1 MSEFQFLNIYSGT
14 PPQGKA
20 SSNSEPALWNV
31 YLNKKENAYL
41 IQKLDGNN
49 KPTAEKYKI
58 SPTYFGI
65 NFRQV
70 NNSELKHAVDKNL
83 GQLGVDKEKNESFLD
98 FLFSSRS
105 AFSATVQKSKNGKKK
120 TGEFAFQTGKENQQ
134 SQRKKTDSAPA
145 GNVPDKKVTNEFQ
158 FNLGAQ
164 SAEKASRN
172 DKSAIKDFGLETLP
186 NPEEMEKMLRK
197 ENAQGTI
204 NRKNTVNSASNFS
217 EQENEEKIPL
227 INQEKKST
235 TEHGSSIDP
244 IPSIKKIAEHEEIH
258 NAPASIAKQS
268 PAASKTKAV
277 DAITKTEE
285 ALLPAKGGALSISEK
300 AQNLDADM
308 RAEFQV
314 SMNHW
319 NSAQKKLALR
329 HLTELISR
337 QADFV
342 PAHKHMFTDFAIQ
355 LRKINQHE
363 LALSSATRCTKL
375 SPDDSHAFFNVSRL
389 YYELGRYDEAN
400 RFIDGALELE
410 SNLEPALRLSEVI
423 KECMRRKAKNR

>member
-1 MSEFQFLNIYSGT
+1 MTGVQTCALPIY
-14 PPQGKA
+14 
-20 SSNSEPALWNV
+20 
-31 YLNKKENAYL
+31 
-41 IQKLDGNN
+41 N

-98 FLFSSRS
+98 SLFSSRS

-120 TGEFAFQTGKENQQ
+120 TGEFAFQAGKENQQ

-145 GNVPDKKVTNEFQ
+145 GNVPDKRVTNEFQ

-172 DKSAIKDFGLETLP
+172 DKSAIRDFGLETLP
-186 NPEEMEKMLRK
+186 SPEEMEKMLRK
-197 ENAQGTI
+197 ENAQDTI
-204 NRKNTVNSASNFS
+204 NRENTANSASNFS

-235 TEHGSSIDP
+235 AAHGSPIDP
-244 IPSIKKIAEHEEIH
+244 IPSIKKIAEHEEH
-258 NAPASIAKQS
+258 NDPASIAKQS
-268 PAASKTKAV
+268 PAASKTKTV
-277 DAITKTEE
+277 DVITKTEE
-285 ALLPAKGGALSISEK
+285 ALLPAKGGDLSISEK
-300 AQNLDADM
+300 AQKLDADM

-329 HLTELISR
+329 HLTELINR
-337 QADFV
+337 QTNFV

-389 YYELGRYDEAN
+389 YYELGQYDEAN
-400 RFIDGALELE
+400 HFINGALKLE
-410 SNLEPALRLSEVI
+410 SNLEPAVRLSDVI

>member
-20 SSNSEPALWNV
+20 GSNSEPALWNV

-83 GQLGVDKEKNESFLD
+83 GQHGVDKEKNESFLD
-98 FLFSSRS
+98 SLFSSRS

-120 TGEFAFQTGKENQQ
+120 TGEFAFQAGKENQQ

-145 GNVPDKKVTNEFQ
+145 GNVPDKRVTNEFQ

-172 DKSAIKDFGLETLP
+172 DKSAIRDFGLETLP
-186 NPEEMEKMLRK
+186 SPEEMEKMLRK
-197 ENAQGTI
+197 ENAQDTI
-204 NRKNTVNSASNFS
+204 NRENTANSASNFS

-235 TEHGSSIDP
+235 AAHGSPIDP
-244 IPSIKKIAEHEEIH
+244 IPSIKKIAEHEEH
-258 NAPASIAKQS
+258 NDPASIAKQS
-268 PAASKTKAV
+268 PAASKTKTV
-277 DAITKTEE
+277 DVITKTEE
-285 ALLPAKGGALSISEK
+285 ALLPAKGGDLSISEK
-300 AQNLDADM
+300 AQKLDADM

-329 HLTELISR
+329 HLTELINR
-337 QADFV
+337 QTNFV

-389 YYELGRYDEAN
+389 YYELGQYDEAN
-400 RFIDGALELE
+400 HFINGALKLE
-410 SNLEPALRLSEVI
+410 SNLEPAVRLSDVI

>member
-20 SSNSEPALWNV
+20 GSNSEPALWNV

-83 GQLGVDKEKNESFLD
+83 GQLGVDKGKNESFLD
-98 FLFSSRS
+98 SLFSSRS

-145 GNVPDKKVTNEFQ
+145 GNVPDKKVNNEFQ

-172 DKSAIKDFGLETLP
+172 DKSAIRDFGLETLP

-204 NRKNTVNSASNFS
+204 NRENTTNSASNFS

-235 TEHGSSIDP
+235 TEHGSSIAP

-285 ALLPAKGGALSISEK
+285 ALLPAKGGAFPRHRSFQLAVGERERDGRGAFVLHSHGAGGGRGGGEGRSGRRGGAGGEEPFGRTAAAAYHRARPRAQARNSDIGRLCFRARLRDGREAPRGVK
-300 AQNLDADM
+300 AA
-308 RAEFQV
+308 
-314 SMNHW
+314 
-319 NSAQKKLALR
+319 
-329 HLTELISR
+329 
-337 QADFV
+337 
-342 PAHKHMFTDFAIQ
+342 
-355 LRKINQHE
+355 
-363 LALSSATRCTKL
+363 
-375 SPDDSHAFFNVSRL
+375 RL
-389 YYELGRYDEAN
+389 HRVHRVAAGGFGEA
-400 RFIDGALELE
+400 RG
-410 SNLEPALRLSEVI
+410 
-423 KECMRRKAKNR
+423 

>member
-20 SSNSEPALWNV
+20 GSNSEPALWNV
-31 YLNKKENAYL
+31 YLNKEENAYL

-98 FLFSSRS
+98 SLFSSRS

-120 TGEFAFQTGKENQQ
+120 TGEFAFQAGKENQQ

-145 GNVPDKKVTNEFQ
+145 GNVPDKRVTNEFQ

-172 DKSAIKDFGLETLP
+172 DKSAIRDFGLETLP
-186 NPEEMEKMLRK
+186 SPEEMEKMLRK
-197 ENAQGTI
+197 ENAQDTI
-204 NRKNTVNSASNFS
+204 NRENTANSASNFS

-235 TEHGSSIDP
+235 AAHGSPIDP
-244 IPSIKKIAEHEEIH
+244 IPSIKKIAEHEEH
-258 NAPASIAKQS
+258 NDPASIAKQS
-268 PAASKTKAV
+268 PAASKTKTV
-277 DAITKTEE
+277 DVITKTEE
-285 ALLPAKGGALSISEK
+285 ALLPAKGGDLSISEK
-300 AQNLDADM
+300 AQKLDADM

-329 HLTELISR
+329 HLTELINR
-337 QADFV
+337 QTNFV

-389 YYELGRYDEAN
+389 YYELGQYDEAN
-400 RFIDGALELE
+400 HFINGALKLE
-410 SNLEPALRLSEVI
+410 SNLEPAVRLSDVI

>member
-20 SSNSEPALWNV
+20 GSNSEPALWNV
-31 YLNKKENAYL
+31 YLNKEENAYL

-98 FLFSSRS
+98 SLFSSRS

-120 TGEFAFQTGKENQQ
+120 TGEFAFQAGKENQQ

-145 GNVPDKKVTNEFQ
+145 GNVPDKRVTNEFQ

-172 DKSAIKDFGLETLP
+172 DKSAIRDFGLETLP
-186 NPEEMEKMLRK
+186 SPEEMEKMLRK
-197 ENAQGTI
+197 ENAQDTI
-204 NRKNTVNSASNFS
+204 NRENTANSASNFS

-235 TEHGSSIDP
+235 AAHGSPIDP
-244 IPSIKKIAEHEEIH
+244 IPSIKKIAEHEEH
-258 NAPASIAKQS
+258 NDPASIAKQS
-268 PAASKTKAV
+268 PAASKTKTV
-277 DAITKTEE
+277 DVITKTEE
-285 ALLPAKGGALSISEK
+285 ALLPAKGGDLSISEK
-300 AQNLDADM
+300 AQKLDADM

-329 HLTELISR
+329 HLTELINR
-337 QADFV
+337 QTNFV

-389 YYELGRYDEAN
+389 YYELGQYDEAN
-400 RFIDGALELE
+400 HFINGALKLE
-410 SNLEPALRLSEVI
+410 SNLEPAVRLSDVI
-423 KECMRRKAKNR
+423 KEYMRRKAKNR

>member
-20 SSNSEPALWNV
+20 GSNSEPALWNV
-31 YLNKKENAYL
+31 YLNKEENAYL

-83 GQLGVDKEKNESFLD
+83 GQLGIKKKKNESFLD
-98 FLFSSRS
+98 SLFSSRS

-120 TGEFAFQTGKENQQ
+120 TGEFAFQAGKENQQ

-145 GNVPDKKVTNEFQ
+145 GNVPDKRVTNEFQ

-172 DKSAIKDFGLETLP
+172 DKSAIRDFGLETLP
-186 NPEEMEKMLRK
+186 SPEEMEKMLRK
-197 ENAQGTI
+197 ENAQDTI
-204 NRKNTVNSASNFS
+204 NRENTANSASNFS

-235 TEHGSSIDP
+235 AAHGSPIDP
-244 IPSIKKIAEHEEIH
+244 IPSIKKIAEHEEH
-258 NAPASIAKQS
+258 NDPASIAKQS
-268 PAASKTKAV
+268 PAASKTKTV
-277 DAITKTEE
+277 DVITKTEE
-285 ALLPAKGGALSISEK
+285 ALLPAKGGDLSISEK
-300 AQNLDADM
+300 AQKLDADM

-329 HLTELISR
+329 HLTELINR
-337 QADFV
+337 QTNFV

-389 YYELGRYDEAN
+389 YYELGQYDEAN
-400 RFIDGALELE
+400 HFINGALKLE
-410 SNLEPALRLSEVI
+410 SNLEPAVRLSDVI

>member
-20 SSNSEPALWNV
+20 GSNSEPALWNV
-31 YLNKKENAYL
+31 YLNKEENAYL

-70 NNSELKHAVDKNL
+70 NNSELKHAVHKNL

-98 FLFSSRS
+98 SLFSSRS

-120 TGEFAFQTGKENQQ
+120 TGEFAFQAGKENQQ

-145 GNVPDKKVTNEFQ
+145 GNVPDKRVTNEFQ

-172 DKSAIKDFGLETLP
+172 DKSAIRDFGLETLP
-186 NPEEMEKMLRK
+186 SPEEMEKMLRK
-197 ENAQGTI
+197 ENAQDTI
-204 NRKNTVNSASNFS
+204 NRENTANSASNFS

-235 TEHGSSIDP
+235 AAHGSPIDP
-244 IPSIKKIAEHEEIH
+244 IPSIKKIAEHEEH
-258 NAPASIAKQS
+258 NDPASIAKQS
-268 PAASKTKAV
+268 PAASKTKTV
-277 DAITKTEE
+277 DVITKTEE
-285 ALLPAKGGALSISEK
+285 ALLPAKGGDLSISEK
-300 AQNLDADM
+300 AQKLDADM

-329 HLTELISR
+329 HLTELINR
-337 QADFV
+337 QTNFV

-389 YYELGRYDEAN
+389 YYELGQYDEAN
-400 RFIDGALELE
+400 HFINGALKLE
-410 SNLEPALRLSEVI
+410 SNLEPAVRLSDVI

>member
-20 SSNSEPALWNV
+20 GSNLEPALWNV
-31 YLNKKENAYL
+31 YLNKEENAYL

-70 NNSELKHAVDKNL
+70 NDSELKHAVDKNL
-83 GQLGVDKEKNESFLD
+83 DQLGVDKEKNESFLD
-98 FLFSSRS
+98 SLFGSRS
-105 AFSATVQKSKNGKKK
+105 AFNVTVQKSKNGQKK
-120 TGEFAFQTGKENQQ
+120 TGEFAFQAGKENQQ
-134 SQRKKTDSAPA
+134 SQRPKTNSALGGNMPNKKTA
-145 GNVPDKKVTNEFQ
+145 NELQ
-158 FNLGAQ
+158 FNPGAQ
-164 SAEKASRN
+164 SAEKANRN
-172 DKSAIKDFGLETLP
+172 EKSGIRDFGLETLP
-186 NPEEMEKMLRK
+186 SPEEMCRE
-197 ENAQGTI
+197 ENVLSTI
-204 NRKNTVNSASNFS
+204 SRENPTSSASNS
-217 EQENEEKIPL
+217 PEEQENKEKSIRFS
-227 INQEKKST
+227 QKKEDAA
-235 TEHGSSIDP
+235 EHCSP
-244 IPSIKKIAEHEEIH
+244 TAPPVPSIKKIAEHKEIH
-258 NAPASIAKQS
+258 NTPASIEKQN
-268 PAASKTKAV
+268 PAASKTKTV
-277 DAITKTEE
+277 DVITKTEE
-285 ALLPAKGGALSISEK
+285 ALLPAKGGDLSISEK
-300 AQNLDADM
+300 AQKLDADM

-329 HLTELISR
+329 HLTELINR
-337 QADFV
+337 QTNFV

-363 LALSSATRCTKL
+363 LALSSAIRCTKL

-389 YYELGRYDEAN
+389 YYELGQYDEAN
-400 RFIDGALELE
+400 HFINGALKLE
-410 SNLEPALRLSEVI
+410 SNLEPAVRLSDVI

>member
-20 SSNSEPALWNV
+20 GSNSEPALWNV
-31 YLNKKENAYL
+31 YLNKEENAYL

-98 FLFSSRS
+98 SLFSSRS

-120 TGEFAFQTGKENQQ
+120 TGEFAFQAGKENQQ

-145 GNVPDKKVTNEFQ
+145 GNVPDKRVTNEFQ

-172 DKSAIKDFGLETLP
+172 DKSAIRDFGLETLP
-186 NPEEMEKMLRK
+186 SPEEMEKMLRK
-197 ENAQGTI
+197 ENAQDTI
-204 NRKNTVNSASNFS
+204 NRENTANSASNFS

-235 TEHGSSIDP
+235 AAHGSPIDP
-244 IPSIKKIAEHEEIH
+244 IPSIKKIAEHEEH
-258 NAPASIAKQS
+258 NDPASIAKQS
-268 PAASKTKAV
+268 PAASKTKTV
-277 DAITKTEE
+277 DVITKTEE
-285 ALLPAKGGALSISEK
+285 ALLPAKGGDLSISEK
-300 AQNLDADM
+300 AQKLDADM

-329 HLTELISR
+329 HLTELINR
-337 QADFV
+337 QTNFV

-389 YYELGRYDEAN
+389 YYELGQYDEAN
-400 RFIDGALELE
+400 HFINGALKLE
-410 SNLEPALRLSEVI
+410 SNFEPAVRLSDVI

>member
-1 MSEFQFLNIYSGT
+1 M
-14 PPQGKA
+14 
-20 SSNSEPALWNV
+20 
-31 YLNKKENAYL
+31 
-41 IQKLDGNN
+41 
-49 KPTAEKYKI
+49 
-58 SPTYFGI
+58 
-65 NFRQV
+65 
-70 NNSELKHAVDKNL
+70 
-83 GQLGVDKEKNESFLD
+83 
-98 FLFSSRS
+98 
-105 AFSATVQKSKNGKKK
+105 
-120 TGEFAFQTGKENQQ
+120 
-134 SQRKKTDSAPA
+134 
-145 GNVPDKKVTNEFQ
+145 PDKKVTNEFQ

-172 DKSAIKDFGLETLP
+172 DKSAIRDFGLETLP
-186 NPEEMEKMLRK
+186 NPEEMEKMLRE

-204 NRKNTVNSASNFS
+204 NRENTTNSASNFS
-217 EQENEEKIPL
+217 EQENKEKIPL

-235 TEHGSSIDP
+235 AEHGSSIDP

-285 ALLPAKGGALSISEK
+285 ALLPAKGALSISEK
-300 AQNLDADM
+300 AQKLDAGM

-319 NSAQKKLALR
+319 NSAKKNLALR
-329 HLTELISR
+329 HFNELISR

>member
-1 MSEFQFLNIYSGT
+1 M
-14 PPQGKA
+14 
-20 SSNSEPALWNV
+20 ALWNV
-31 YLNKKENAYL
+31 YLNKEENAYL

-98 FLFSSRS
+98 SLFSSRS

-120 TGEFAFQTGKENQQ
+120 TGEFAFQAGKENQQ

-145 GNVPDKKVTNEFQ
+145 GNVPDKRVTNEFQ

-172 DKSAIKDFGLETLP
+172 DKSAIRDFGLETLP
-186 NPEEMEKMLRK
+186 SPEEMEKMLRK
-197 ENAQGTI
+197 ENAQDTI
-204 NRKNTVNSASNFS
+204 NRENTANSASNFS

-235 TEHGSSIDP
+235 AAHGSPIDP
-244 IPSIKKIAEHEEIH
+244 IPSIKKIAEHEEH
-258 NAPASIAKQS
+258 NDPASIAKQS
-268 PAASKTKAV
+268 PAASKTKTV
-277 DAITKTEE
+277 DVITKTEE
-285 ALLPAKGGALSISEK
+285 ALLPAKGGDLSISEK
-300 AQNLDADM
+300 AQKLDADM

-329 HLTELISR
+329 HLTELINR
-337 QADFV
+337 QTNFV

-389 YYELGRYDEAN
+389 YYELGQYDEAN
-400 RFIDGALELE
+400 HFINGALKLE
-410 SNLEPALRLSEVI
+410 SNLEPAVRLSDVI

>member
-14 PPQGKA
+14 PPQGKGG
-20 SSNSEPALWNV
+20 SNSEPALWNV
-31 YLNKKENAYL
+31 YLNKEENAYL

-98 FLFSSRS
+98 SLFSSRS

-120 TGEFAFQTGKENQQ
+120 TGEFAFQAGKENQQ

-145 GNVPDKKVTNEFQ
+145 GNVPDKRVTNEFQ

-172 DKSAIKDFGLETLP
+172 DKSAIRDFGLETLP
-186 NPEEMEKMLRK
+186 SPEEMEKMLRK
-197 ENAQGTI
+197 ENAQDTI
-204 NRKNTVNSASNFS
+204 NRENTANSASNFS

-235 TEHGSSIDP
+235 AAHGSPIDP
-244 IPSIKKIAEHEEIH
+244 IPSIKKIAEHEEH
-258 NAPASIAKQS
+258 NDPASIAKQS
-268 PAASKTKAV
+268 PAASKTKTV
-277 DAITKTEE
+277 DVITKTEE
-285 ALLPAKGGALSISEK
+285 ALLPAKGGDLSISEK
-300 AQNLDADM
+300 AQKLDADM

-329 HLTELISR
+329 HLTELINR
-337 QADFV
+337 QTNFV

-389 YYELGRYDEAN
+389 YYELGQYDEAN
-400 RFIDGALELE
+400 HFINGALKLE
-410 SNLEPALRLSEVI
+410 SNLEPAVRLSDVI

>member
-20 SSNSEPALWNV
+20 GSNSEPALWNV
-31 YLNKKENAYL
+31 YLNKEENAYL

-98 FLFSSRS
+98 SLFSSRS

-120 TGEFAFQTGKENQQ
+120 TGEFAFQAGKENQQ

-145 GNVPDKKVTNEFQ
+145 GNVPDKRVTNEFQ

-172 DKSAIKDFGLETLP
+172 DKSAIRDFGLETLP
-186 NPEEMEKMLRK
+186 SPEEMEKMLRK
-197 ENAQGTI
+197 ENAQDTI
-204 NRKNTVNSASNFS
+204 NRENTANSASNFS

-235 TEHGSSIDP
+235 AAHGSPIDP
-244 IPSIKKIAEHEEIH
+244 IPSIKKIAEHEEH
-258 NAPASIAKQS
+258 NDPASIAKQS
-268 PAASKTKAV
+268 PAASKTKTV
-277 DAITKTEE
+277 DVITKTEE
-285 ALLPAKGGALSISEK
+285 ALLPAKGGDLSISEK
-300 AQNLDADM
+300 AQKLDADM

-329 HLTELISR
+329 HLTELINR
-337 QADFV
+337 QTNFV

-355 LRKINQHE
+355 I
-363 LALSSATRCTKL
+363 
-375 SPDDSHAFFNVSRL
+375 
-389 YYELGRYDEAN
+389 GRASCRE
-400 RFIDGALELE
+400 R
-410 SNLEPALRLSEVI
+410 V
-423 KECMRRKAKNR
+423 